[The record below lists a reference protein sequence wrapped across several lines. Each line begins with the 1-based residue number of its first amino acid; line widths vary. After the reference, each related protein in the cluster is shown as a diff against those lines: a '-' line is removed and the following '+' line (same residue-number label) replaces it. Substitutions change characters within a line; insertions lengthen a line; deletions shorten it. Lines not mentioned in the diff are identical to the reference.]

1 MTRARSFLEEED
13 STAPSRGPPED
24 PGISFTP
31 LIHPLAAAAST
42 QLSDLNYLRKDFPA
56 ISHWPDEMLR
66 AHPIG
71 ELARAHANWNLN

>member
-1 MTRARSFLEEED
+1 M
-13 STAPSRGPPED
+13 
-24 PGISFTP
+24 
-31 LIHPLAAAAST
+31 AAVAST